1 MLFMLS
7 ICFVIVMD
15 LLFLKISLQ
24 ESLNNI
30 LTPFSSMIKQE
41 MIIISLIILYALA
54 KPVFAYYRNKK

>member
-24 ESLNNI
+24 ESLHNI

-41 MIIISLIILYALA
+41 MIIISLIILYTVA